1 MPAYRRRQRRVFRP
15 LQRPEQFGWFLGML
29 DENQFAEFQRQ
40 TSEAT
45 HVHPAAFEDAQKSSK
60 LQLIHALHAEHK
72 AGRRGQKIGGG
83 LGDAMNSLGKTLFN
97 VGMKP
102 LQIPWNLA
110 SNLARP
116 LTHSNTV
123 SDHAKF
129 LASAIQQSYEL
140 DESKRADYLGN
151 FVRDPE
157 LSTEY
162 TDVWVETTTSPKH
175 VVMSVRGTKKSGDF
189 GDDAMIAATGRAP
202 NRIGMDVGKMLSK
215 YPKSHVELAGHS
227 LGTQFIAES
236 LREHPDM
243 YDQIERI
250 SLFNPAS
257 TPLTEGAVQKMSDD
271 SKTYFYENVA
281 DLVGLGQMLWSEP
294 PKNLVM
300 NNPQSMNPLENHS
313 LDQWLPET
321 EIETGQL
328 TPEQSTDILSG
339 ATQWT
344 P

>member
-1 MPAYRRRQRRVFRP
+1 MPKYRRRQKRVFKP
-15 LQRPEQFGWFLGML
+15 LLKPEQFGWFLGML
-29 DENQFAEFQRQ
+29 SEEQFAEFQNQ
-40 TSEAT
+40 TAGEP
-45 HVHPAAFEDAQKSSK
+45 HVHPAAYEDAQKSSK

-72 AGRRGQKIGGG
+72 ASKRGHKVGGG
-83 LGDAMNSLGKTLFN
+83 LSDAMNSLGKTLFN
-97 VGMKP
+97 VGIKP

-110 SNLARP
+110 TNLARP

-140 DESKRADYLGN
+140 DESKRADYLGD

-162 TDVWVETTTSPKH
+162 TDVWVETSTEPRH
-175 VVMSVRGTKKSGDF
+175 VIMSVRGTKKSADL

-202 NRIGMDVGKMLSK
+202 NRIGTDVGRMLEK
-215 YPKSHVELAGHS
+215 YPKSHTELAGHS
-227 LGTQFIAES
+227 LGTQLIAES
-236 LREHPDM
+236 LSEHPDM

-257 TPLTEGAVQKMSDD
+257 TPLTKGAVQKMSDD
-271 SKTYFYENVA
+271 PKTYFYENVG

-294 PKNLVM
+294 PKNLIM
-300 NNPQSMNPLENHS
+300 HSPKSMNPLDNHS
-313 LDQWLPET
+313 LDQWLPEK

-328 TPEQSTDILSG
+328 TPDQTSDMLVGKSDG
-339 ATQWT
+339 A
-344 P
+344 